1 MDLFVVVALIGVG
14 LLLAELLLSTGGVL
28 AVLGAA
34 GLIAG
39 GVLAL
44 TADADSSASDW
55 AGPALITLGILSAIS
70 FYFVTGKV
78 LAAHR
83 EQPVRGGQE
92 ELIGARAE
100 VRASL
105 DPEGQV
111 AVAGAIWRARRADD
125 TGRLQPGDRVII
137 EAVEGLTLVVR
148 PEPSSEA
155 QAKSPDGAP
164 EEGAG

>member
-28 AVLGAA
+28 AALGAG

-55 AGPALITLGILSAIS
+55 AGPALITLGVLSIAS
-70 FYFVTGKV
+70 FYFVTRKV
-78 LAAHR
+78 LEAHR
-83 EQPVRGGQE
+83 DQPVRGGQE
-92 ELIGARAE
+92 ELIGAGAE
-100 VRASL
+100 VRTPP

-111 AVAGAIWRARRADD
+111 AIAGAIWRARRVGDGAPL
-125 TGRLQPGDRVII
+125 RPGDRVTV

-148 PEPSSEA
+148 S
-155 QAKSPDGAP
+155 
-164 EEGAG
+164 EEGTT

>member
-44 TADADSSASDW
+44 TADADSSASEW
-55 AGPALITLGILSAIS
+55 AGPALITLGVLSIVS
-70 FYFVTGKV
+70 FYFVTRKV
-78 LAAHR
+78 LEAHR
-83 EQPVRGGQE
+83 DQPVRGGHE
-92 ELIGARAE
+92 ELIGASAE
-100 VRASL
+100 VRTPP
-105 DPEGQV
+105 DPDGQV
-111 AVAGAIWRARRADD
+111 ALGGAIWRARLAGDG
-125 TGRLQPGDRVII
+125 GRLRPGDRVTV

-148 PEPSSEA
+148 PE
-155 QAKSPDGAP
+155 KGAV
-164 EEGAG
+164 